1 MKKRSTI
8 IIIAVLVFL
17 ATAIGVLVQLNKS
30 DVQVQQG
37 SVAITKDSQV
47 LAELTMDD
55 ITAMDYIEVEKEI
68 VSSNHANDEGLFR
81 GVPVHQILEQTVQ
94 DFASEATQVVI
105 YAQDGYVT
113 AFSMDEITE
122 SDNIFLAYSKNGQG
136 LGTLDDGGTGP
147 FRIIIQE
154 DEFGTRSV
162 KYVNQIQLR

>member
-1 MKKRSTI
+1 
-8 IIIAVLVFL
+8 
-17 ATAIGVLVQLNKS
+17 
-30 DVQVQQG
+30 
-37 SVAITKDSQV
+37 
-47 LAELTMDD
+47 
-55 ITAMDYIEVEKEI
+55 
-68 VSSNHANDEGLFR
+68 
-81 GVPVHQILEQTVQ
+81 VPVHQILEQTVQ